1 MEKTRYTRV
10 KPLAR
15 GYARGFLLWETFPF
29 LPLGRISVMS
39 LAYVSEIDGV
49 RPRSGPCLSSLPP
62 WARGER
68 AHGFIY
74 HYSSGSRLLVWILF
88 TFR

>member
-1 MEKTRYTRV
+1 MS
-10 KPLAR
+10 
-15 GYARGFLLWETFPF
+15 LLLT
-29 LPLGRISVMS
+29 PLG
-39 LAYVSEIDGV
+39 LG
-49 RPRSGPCLSSLPP
+49 
-62 WARGER
+62 GER